1 MTLSPLQH
9 ILGNYITLVSGLVP
23 FTGKSIFGQNL
34 AMWLAFSANR
44 FITIV
49 TSTEAY
55 RIYELPNCHYPPYFF
70 HL

>member
-49 TSTEAY
+49 TST
-55 RIYELPNCHYPPYFF
+55 
-70 HL
+70 